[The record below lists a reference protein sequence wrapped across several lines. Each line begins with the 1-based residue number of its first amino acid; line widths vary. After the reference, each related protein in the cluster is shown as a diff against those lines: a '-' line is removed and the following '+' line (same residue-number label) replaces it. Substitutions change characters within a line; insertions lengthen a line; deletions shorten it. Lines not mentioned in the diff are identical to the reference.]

1 MLRWDAPRDEKVP
14 HGPWQEEKLGEWQPV
29 LRARD
34 LVDRRG
40 DDREAEKAVKN
51 LAFLPM
57 KREMKMLLLCTGVG
71 SFKG

>member
-14 HGPWQEEKLGEWQPV
+14 HGPWQEEKVGEWQPV

-40 DDREAEKAVKN
+40 DDREAEKAVKKPRFSTN
-51 LAFLPM
+51 EERNENVIALYWCGKL
-57 KREMKMLLLCTGVG
+57 
-71 SFKG
+71 